1 LVEGTHLSFTLK
13 EGVMTL
19 WSEYCRRRATAQ
31 YNHTQTR
38 NYLLKRR
45 LGML

>member
-1 LVEGTHLSFTLK
+1 
-13 EGVMTL
+13 MTL

-31 YNHTQTR
+31 LNNTR
-38 NYLLKRR
+38 TTNYILKQR